1 MRLTPR
7 AEVFRLVRGLYTAA
21 AGALV
26 AQMDVD
32 TIANNLANVS
42 TAGFKRTLMQVQSS
56 DTMPIYRVQTDP
68 GTTPGTT
75 VPGKSVSDYVGQL
88 GFGSHVYDT
97 PADYE
102 QGSLQ
107 QTGAP
112 LDLAISGPGFFTIAT
127 ANGIRYTRDGN
138 FSRNAQGQM
147 VTQSG
152 DLVLSTN
159 GPITI
164 PDGKVSFDTT
174 TNTLAVTDPNNP
186 TGEAVPVATLRMTE
200 FGNLNGLRPEGSNL
214 FVDGGTAS
222 PVNGTQSSVTQGY
235 LEASNANVVT
245 SMVGLITAQQWFDA
259 NTKMIQTQDTMN
271 SEAITSVGQN
281 S

>member
-1 MRLTPR
+1 
-7 AEVFRLVRGLYTAA
+7 LVRGLYTAA

-42 TAGFKRTLMQVQSS
+42 TAGFKRTLMQVQSDDS
-56 DTMPIYRVQTDP
+56 MSIYRVQTDP

-112 LDLAISGPGFFTIAT
+112 LDMAISGPGFFTIAT

-138 FSRNAQGQM
+138 FSRNAQGQL

-164 PDGKVSFDTT
+164 PDGRVSLDPTT
-174 TNTLAVTDPNNP
+174 GTIAVVDPNSP
-186 TGEAVPVATLRMTE
+186 ASTAVPVATLRMTE

-214 FVDGGTAS
+214 FVDGGTAA
-222 PVNGTQSSVTQGY
+222 PVNGTQSTLTQGY
-235 LEASNANVVT
+235 LETSNANVVT

>member
-1 MRLTPR
+1 M
-7 AEVFRLVRGLYTAA
+7 VRGLYTAA

-42 TAGFKRTLMQVQSS
+42 TAGFKRTLMQVQSN
-56 DTMPIYRVQTDP
+56 DTMGIYRVQTDP

-97 PADYE
+97 PADFE

-112 LDLAISGPGFFTIAT
+112 LDISAISGPGFFTIAT

-138 FSRNAQGQM
+138 FSQNAQGQL

-164 PDGKVSFDTT
+164 PTGRVSVDDTT
-174 TNTLAVTDPNNP
+174 GTIAVVDPNSPASTAVPIATLA
-186 TGEAVPVATLRMTE
+186 
-200 FGNLNGLRPEGSNL
+200 
-214 FVDGGTAS
+214 
-222 PVNGTQSSVTQGY
+222 
-235 LEASNANVVT
+235 
-245 SMVGLITAQQWFDA
+245 
-259 NTKMIQTQDTMN
+259 
-271 SEAITSVGQN
+271 
-281 S
+281 

>member
-1 MRLTPR
+1 M
-7 AEVFRLVRGLYTAA
+7 VRGLYTAA

-32 TIANNLANVS
+32 NIANNLANVS
-42 TAGFKRTLMQVQSS
+42 TAGFKRTLMQVQSN
-56 DTMPIYRVQTDP
+56 DMMAIYRVQSDP

-88 GFGSHVYDT
+88 GSGSHVYDT
-97 PADYE
+97 PADFE

-112 LDLAISGPGFFTIAT
+112 LDLAASGPGFFTIAT

-138 FSRNAQGQM
+138 FNRNAQGQL

-164 PDGKVSFDTT
+164 PDGKVSFDST
-174 TNTLAVTDPNNP
+174 TNTIAVTDPNNP

-214 FVDGGTAS
+214 FVDGGTAA
-222 PVNGTQSSVTQGY
+222 PVNATQTSVSQGF
-235 LEASNANVVT
+235 LETSNANVVT
-245 SMVGLITAQQWFDA
+245 SMVGLINAQQWFDA

-271 SEAITSVGQN
+271 SESITSVGQN

>member
-1 MRLTPR
+1 M
-7 AEVFRLVRGLYTAA
+7 VRGLYTAA

-32 TIANNLANVS
+32 TIANNLANAS
-42 TAGFKRTLMQVQSS
+42 TAGFKRTLMQVQSDDS
-56 DTMPIYRVQTDP
+56 MPIYRVQTDP

-112 LDLAISGPGFFTIAT
+112 LDLAISGPGFFTVAT

-138 FSRNAQGQM
+138 FSRTAQGQL

-164 PDGKVSFDTT
+164 PDGKVSFDST
-174 TNTLAVTDPNNP
+174 TNTIAVTDPNNP
-186 TGEAVPVATLRMTE
+186 AGEAVPVATLRLTE
-200 FGNLNGLRPEGSNL
+200 FGNLTGLRPEGSNL
-214 FVDGGTAS
+214 FVDGGTAA
-222 PVNGTQSSVTQGY
+222 PVNGTQSSVSQGY
-235 LEASNANVVT
+235 LETSNANVVT